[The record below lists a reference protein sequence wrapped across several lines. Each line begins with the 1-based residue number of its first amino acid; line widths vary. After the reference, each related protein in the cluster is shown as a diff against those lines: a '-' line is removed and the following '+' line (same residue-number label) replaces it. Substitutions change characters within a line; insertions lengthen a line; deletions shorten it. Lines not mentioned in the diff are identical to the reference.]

1 MCRVARHETDRS
13 KVWKSILSAGF
24 PSHAEERTD
33 AAVYRSAPVQPA
45 TPLAIACPLP
55 VLDPG
60 KNELLLLVWR
70 ASLAIWNFRKMLG
83 RRQCGT
89 NLTVFCDSWLSLV
102 VILSFHRAFHQ
113 YTPNVIYFS
122 FDKAKGTYREVYV
135 LTAVRTPPRSQ
146 ISDVPTHELMEHE
159 MYVKA

>member
-1 MCRVARHETDRS
+1 MEEYFIGRISIPRRGTHRRRRVPIGASTASHTASDC
-13 KVWKSILSAGF
+13 LSASRIG
-24 PSHAEERTD
+24 SREKRAR
-33 AAVYRSAPVQPA
+33 A
-45 TPLAIACPLP
+45 
-55 VLDPG
+55 
-60 KNELLLLVWR
+60 LLLLVWR

-89 NLTVFCDSWLSLV
+89 NLTVFCDSWLSIV

-122 FDKAKGTYREVYV
+122 FGKAKGTYREVYV
-135 LTAVRTPPRSQ
+135 LTAARTPPRSQ